1 MMSDIVG
8 LYNTVDEATFRP
20 KVRMIRYIDSQLYQS
35 PVFNMSAEMV
45 QDLKAFLPKEK
56 VEMEISNMIQ
66 SQFDIKDYKLMTEV
80 EIQKASEQIDYLKR
94 VILRDKKISEILS

>member
-20 KVRMIRYIDSQLYQS
+20 KVRMIRYIDNQLYQS

-45 QDLKAFLPKEK
+45 QDLKAFLPQEK
-56 VEMEISNMIQ
+56 VEMEISNMIK

>member
-8 LYNTVDEATFRP
+8 LYNTLDEATFRP

-45 QDLKAFLPKEK
+45 QDLKAFLPQEK

>member
-20 KVRMIRYIDSQLYQS
+20 KVRMIRYIDNQLYQS

>member
-45 QDLKAFLPKEK
+45 QDLKAFLPQEK

>member
-1 MMSDIVG
+1 MSDIVG

>member
-45 QDLKAFLPKEK
+45 QDLKAFLPQEK
-56 VEMEISNMIQ
+56 VEMEISNMIK

>member
-20 KVRMIRYIDSQLYQS
+20 KVRMIRYIDNQLYQS

-45 QDLKAFLPKEK
+45 QDLKAFLPQEK
-56 VEMEISNMIQ
+56 VEMEISNMIK
-66 SQFDIKDYKLMTEV
+66 SQFDIKDYRLMTEV

>member
-8 LYNTVDEATFRP
+8 LYNTIDEATFRP
-20 KVRMIRYIDSQLYQS
+20 KVRMIRYIDNQLYQS
-35 PVFNMSAEMV
+35 PVFNMSVEMV

-66 SQFDIKDYKLMTEV
+66 SQFDIKDYKLMTDGD
-80 EIQKASEQIDYLKR
+80 IQKASEQIDYLKR